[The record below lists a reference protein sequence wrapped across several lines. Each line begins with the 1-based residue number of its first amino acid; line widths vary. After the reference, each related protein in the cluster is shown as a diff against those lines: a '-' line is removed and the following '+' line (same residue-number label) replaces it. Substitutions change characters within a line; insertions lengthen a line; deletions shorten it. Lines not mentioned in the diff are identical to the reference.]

1 MDLDQEY
8 LTAIAQSKVN
18 GKLTVLCPA
27 GFNNDI
33 VRRKIRT
40 VNAHFC
46 VVIFHG
52 RYATILYFLDNVED
66 GGETAFPIADNSTFD
81 DEVSAV
87 IKELY
92 IEYHILPSALS
103 SELIRHL
110 VK

>member
-1 MDLDQEY
+1 M
-8 LTAIAQSKVN
+8 SRW
-18 GKLTVLCPA
+18 
-27 GFNNDI
+27 FNNDI
-33 VRRKIRT
+33 ARRKIRT

-81 DEVSAV
+81 DVVGAV

-92 IEYHILPSALS
+92 IEYHILASALS
-103 SELIRHL
+103 SELIRHF